1 MQAFEQIAL
10 VEERNKTKGESR
22 KMETKKA
29 QAIRFKK
36 TQQLNFTLQLCNF
49 ATLIQLNSSSSI
61 YPDYNPHKAFAF
73 L

>member
-22 KMETKKA
+22 KKETKKA

-36 TQQLNFTLQLCNF
+36 NSTTQFLNNFETLQL
-49 ATLIQLNSSSSI
+49 
-61 YPDYNPHKAFAF
+61 
-73 L
+73 